1 MSHKVAIIIVNFN
14 GGEVLQRSLKAIE
27 KQTVKPS
34 RTIVI
39 DNCSQDNSATQ
50 CQALFPDIEFYF
62 QDKNHGFA
70 KACNIG
76 IELATD
82 CDWVALLN
90 PDAFPRPDWLEKLL
104 AAGELNEK
112 YSSFASKMLIS
123 GNENRIDGAGDVYHV
138 SGLAWRRFH
147 GVPDNRDA
155 DISREVFSPCAGAAL
170 YKRQPLIDVG
180 GFDEDFFCY
189 MEDVDLGFRLRLA
202 GHCCFYVADAIV
214 EHIGSA
220 IAGKHSDFQLYH
232 GHRNLEWVYFKNMP
246 GWLLGLT
253 LPLHLLL
260 TIFSLAYFSVRGR
273 WRPVFKA
280 KRDAFADIAE
290 LQHKREGVQR
300 NSKASFAD
308 IWRML
313 DKRLFRFSR

>member
-27 KQTVKPS
+27 KQTVKPL

-39 DNCSQDNSATQ
+39 DNYSEDGSATR
-50 CQALFPDIEFYF
+50 CQALFPEVEFYL
-62 QDKNHGFA
+62 QQENHGFA
-70 KACNIG
+70 KGCNIG
-76 IELATD
+76 IELAND
-82 CDWVALLN
+82 CDGIALLN
-90 PDAFPRPDWLEKLL
+90 PDAFPHPDWLEKLL
-104 AAGELNEK
+104 AARELNES

-123 GNENRIDGAGDVYHV
+123 NDKSRLDGAGDIYHI

-147 GVPDNRDA
+147 GLPDSQDA
-155 DISREVFSPCAGAAL
+155 DVSCEVFSPCAGAAL
-170 YKRQPLIDVG
+170 YKRQALIDVG

-189 MEDVDLGFRLRLA
+189 MEDVDLGFRLRLE
-202 GHCCFYVADAIV
+202 GHRCLYVPGAVV

-220 IAGKHSDFQLYH
+220 ISGKHSDFQLYH

-246 GWLLGLT
+246 GWLLVLT
-253 LPLHLLL
+253 LPLHLLMI
-260 TIFSLAYFSVRGR
+260 IFSLAYFSIRGR

-280 KRDAFADIAE
+280 KREAFADIAK
-290 LQHKREGVQR
+290 LQHKRERIQQNR
-300 NSKASFAD
+300 NVPLTE
-308 IWRML
+308 IWRVL